1 MHAWLSRVAS
11 SATGAGKRRGGEGNN
26 TSSDGDPSSPG
37 GSRVGGFGSVAN
49 YRGGGTPL
57 SAEDMARGHQ
67 ITDVCE
73 NLVREIQRIL
83 RSAKEAQH
91 HHQQQQQNE
100 SSRWAGTDDLL
111 ALLAGAADTSPS
123 PPWAQTGTE
132 EEVVEKAGPIISL
145 GSLEPL
151 LDHPQ
156 FVSRC
161 LEAAL
166 PPNLG
171 HCLRLMRV
179 IELENASPSSTTAT
193 AAAPLTVDATA
204 RIARLLVRLCQE
216 GAVVEQL
223 RQHLEGLFK
232 LTTAPYPPT
241 GGHVQ
246 AAAFQVAEAISSKAL
261 SSSLIWFIH
270 DRQIVMKMVEDMFD
284 LCLIGSSREEEAE
297 DEIDDEDG
305 KEKNDVLADY
315 LLLGPA
321 AEKAGMW
328 LVAAKAIVSLICN
341 SCRHSAVLVADL
353 HEARGYDVFRFMI
366 RQSSSDRRPEL
377 LAGLTLLIGTG
388 VENEMERMAVV
399 NDGEG
404 MAALGNP
411 ARNIAAFEVLRD
423 VLVDATPVL
432 RAMAVPAEERGWST
446 KKAGKSAGTAAA
458 WKKSPPSLGPQA
470 PSMDLTAVT
479 RQSIEYLRQSSKVE
493 QEYPGVVEER
503 EELQLQLLSTLLQI
517 YSNHPRNYA
526 LLEPRFQALS
536 LFLACLS
543 SFRSPDLKLMVIK
556 TLEYVCSGVANC
568 APTDALHAAA
578 YTFMSC
584 CEAFLGAI
592 HGEQQQQQQQQEKA
606 AIVAVNKALH
616 ENVEMVCETLEKLMQ
631 FDHQFVEVLGTTGV
645 LGEVFYPLLARAVEE
660 ANKTAAATAAA
671 AAAAA
676 IAIEEE
682 HQAAKGNVSSSMI
695 ATPAG
700 VDEVVCLVCRVLVI
714 MLQETPGAASRFFR
728 GVRLQQVLYDIIG
741 ELGLRS
747 TLAALKV
754 LQLAALA
761 DHAGLRDDLTCLVEL
776 LQSSR
781 HERWRQLVVLK
792 AMKDILTSN
801 SVANELWRS
810 FCGFEAT
817 VAALS
822 SLDGAFMVEEGKEG
836 SGMDVVVDTSKGSLV
851 SEEEEDHGSL
861 GGGSFDGGFC
871 SSSASSSSAVTVVP
885 HTISKDMLPLPLPV
899 KVVDETEHL
908 HNVLEAGHE
917 QEICLELIKQIIRI
931 ITLAISGKVLGN
943 LRARVE
949 NRQYLKNEIGYDT
962 LKCCLLNS
970 KVLTRERFSRE
981 IVECIFMMVTEETS
995 FIGTC
1000 GGKGY
1005 LQATVKNADAA
1016 LLLFSLLT
1024 ELPRSV
1030 ATYILQKLLQLIANS
1045 TYVAAEQLCLAGAL
1059 RQVLDQFY
1067 GILND
1072 PEDPLYSHLLRLLY
1086 LSGRHRVTVPD
1097 TISMLRCL
1105 GRPLFLNKDGAIVLC
1120 PSFRRQ
1126 VALHPDLAKRRRTA
1140 LEKQWRSLLILAEL
1154 AETSDSVPFLRL
1166 GGGRRDLLAL
1176 ARKWACE
1183 EPKEIGIMDFDS
1195 VYAATAYSE
1204 GMRFVM
1210 VPTVGGTQPIT
1221 SSSGFTY
1228 SCWFRFGVEATDF
1241 AVSKLDEERGEEEV
1255 WGDGAPA
1262 TDEEGGITQQI
1273 LWLFTVSSIS
1283 AKSSLQVYLDLTHHQ
1298 LCVES
1303 YVGKGLDTELIPID
1317 LEPGQWHHFMLV
1329 HRRARNLLS
1338 NTKNTLAVYLN
1349 GIEVAEAFKTD
1360 HVSFLESPTSRCF
1373 IGVPLPDTLKVNES
1387 VLRGA
1392 VAPIWHLG
1400 PVILTLEALPVPQ
1413 AAVAIYATGPSYV
1426 GSFQGERPVHSN
1438 IQAIVTALLARL
1450 HRGGAAPTAAAAA
1463 STGGGETT
1471 SALLARGLQD
1481 VLRMD
1486 HRRTREEGLAALLSL
1501 RIPLEQVV
1509 FSFHAGHA
1517 SPCEITPRN
1526 LSGTS
1531 HQNLDIYHE
1540 PCYRLVNTIGHLCE
1554 DGRAQWGVVFGDGA
1568 LMNPLSISDS
1578 VFGIAGP
1585 QILFPLLEVADS
1597 PTALCVVLELV
1608 KVFCR
1613 GHTANLECMQGS
1625 GYRVMVFLLA
1635 RKKHLFSPDVLRA
1648 CVALAVDTKT
1658 KAKHDSRS
1666 RGASTQEQAATSAV
1680 FPPSPSPG
1688 HGHIMDESAASF
1700 SFTTASSAPSSFFSS
1715 SKVLVDAAALKYL
1728 VLNWELWGGS
1738 NDRAIVIAL
1747 LKELNG
1753 LVAPQNPNAVFNAY
1767 RLHSL
1772 GLVRW
1777 TLSVM
1782 MQAAKLSSAGQAGGW
1797 VLPRIS
1803 LEDAH
1808 WARTSAALP
1817 DKLLTRCGELLQRLL
1832 LTRVAEND
1840 VNDMASVLLST
1851 VAQRPSSEKFT
1862 STTTDGVS
1870 INSIATTTLKSSL
1883 HPIVEVVKVSA
1894 LNGAKGVLSAQS
1906 IVRIY
1911 LLEILIKVLT
1921 RQHDRIRQSSGGG
1934 AQGVVKKVMGF
1945 FSLETERLVGKP
1957 VGGSGGS
1964 SGSLAG
1970 AGRAGSGSGSSRS
1983 KSQCSEGAGAA
1994 AAAAARVVFP
2004 EDRQEIL
2011 KAFSRCLSPDWFHSM
2026 LDSCRDAL
2034 SISLTL
2040 RALFILF
2047 QEREDFVADFAEY
2060 DTGFGTLASS
2070 LPRISSSP
2078 IVLLPLFAMVVG
2090 MPMSQV
2096 PPLPDLKQT
2105 RLNALLES
2113 LVSGE
2118 ESMHRLCR
2126 PLFGAL
2132 MTALMENLNRNLLL
2146 GLTEEDG
2153 EVRVRAIYCVEETLG
2168 ALKEALQGSTSFME
2182 ASKSKE
2188 FIIPVVQS
2196 IFACADVVDLLQQQ
2210 NAGGR
2215 KTAKASVTATAE
2227 AAATTA
2233 AAEPVLGDTFKEELL
2248 PLADGFNGG
2257 GSSLPPTPGT
2267 TSSNSSNSSSRRF
2280 TTTDSSFST
2289 SRSSVDARHNFE
2301 GAEAQRLLLLLKLVL
2316 RDSFLTPTGQAASD
2330 STSAH
2335 ALVRE
2340 AFLAFPHTA
2349 MDAHIFAFYQTF
2361 LVLLTDLIK
2370 EALRS
2375 GDGILVGNTVAVC
2388 SVLFEVAQKGLLP
2401 PPLLATALELC
2412 LKAAREIS
2420 GTRINKSLGSD
2431 LQQLLLANAIS
2442 IGQAFSVVALRR
2454 AARYV
2459 DATRESEAILAAI
2472 HAHLH
2477 LLLSHTK
2484 RPVRG
2489 TASLGLS
2496 GVSTGGAGGLPP
2508 STRAGVGGG
2517 VLSSTHGGKWRKTFA
2532 PNLPLDET
2540 GIDVPI
2546 NVGSAGAGGASVT
2559 LSIPS
2564 TPSDLS
2570 QPVNSM
2576 SSVLSRV
2583 HDLCAQFGPDKDE
2596 PFVACLLSELRVF
2609 LLCGS
2614 EGGRYGRR
2622 RLAARVCEVLL
2633 KQRQNVMAELL
2644 SFEVR
2649 EKQGKSGGKEKK
2661 ILDIYSR
2668 GFLLLSSGV
2677 GEEGMGRGEV
2687 EADARLERFE
2697 EWFSS
2702 AEAGEEVTQV
2712 FGMLRDKADM
2722 LLPDDMIP
2730 TVDVLNRLQAAKV
2743 PAFSLGQSS
2752 AHARL
2757 TRGEQ
2762 LNVRKA
2768 FETFIN
2774 FHQHIIR
2781 SGLADIANGSMHWKE
2796 VLCSLRGVVSVWE
2809 GVDVHKGKEENR
2821 WATASPDAK
2830 EAATRSLHQNFMWRL
2845 DLTEGPERMRRRMK
2859 RNYEFEEVYNV
2870 MERPVLEPFV
2880 TGQLPSGVVAALEE
2894 EEKGGEEGKEVKEEE
2909 WEDDEEEGKLEG
2921 GNGEGAG
2928 ERSVCTPPGRCSST
2942 GGGEGGEEGEA
2953 GSASLVG
2960 SLSASS
2966 LEGMLM
2972 QDVDFDL
2979 RATTKLIKQVALVH
2993 MHSGVG
2999 RGGEKVKGYR
3009 RHDEE
3014 YDEEDL
3020 IDLYESEDGKK
3031 GLVELPGV
3039 LNRAADDSQ
3048 LISDVDT
3055 TVGEK
3060 KEEEKTGKK
3069 LAKRVERRKREEDR
3083 SLSLAGSSP
3092 DESRGEGE
3100 RDEVSSET
3108 KTSFSG
3114 REMTADSLDLGATA
3128 CPFNDTVVA
3137 MKAGGRIGTALGD
3150 SVNIVGDSRSGGGSS
3165 TSAPLDLIHDE
3176 SQDTSSSTLP
3186 PALRTQVSMAD
3197 IDSSHQSNTSGS
3209 LALLAMEAAAACSE
3223 SNDGDLVA
3231 NELIAGFVDESDGP
3245 ILRLY
3250 NVQRCTGLE
3259 VNPALLLFCRHGL
3272 VIVDGFAKVA
3282 GGEGSS
3288 SGSCISIKRVA
3299 LSSTA
3304 YSNSNATFSGATS
3317 STSITDSS
3325 GTYRSS
3331 SSIPQQ
3337 VVSGIIGGKDTGV
3350 SNSAAQSF
3358 TSSTTPTTS
3367 SFSTE
3372 DLDHRF
3378 NVYLRASDIQKDGCR
3393 PSAAATCMKTLN
3405 NPPLP
3410 STSSIRKVPYYQGTE
3425 EDEGFAKATAS
3436 LGRIGFDLENPP
3448 HVERMRFDR
3457 LKILYKRR
3465 YQFRHVAIEFFDVD
3479 GKSFLVALQTPDEQT
3494 QVVDLVMDAPL
3505 VKSVFWSNNQ
3515 DGALQK
3521 LGGGGRINYKRFMAH
3536 WRQQLTSKWQN
3547 GRMTN
3552 FEYLMHLNAL
3562 AGRSVHDLTQYPVFP
3577 WVLSD
3582 YTSVD
3587 LDLTNPSVYRD
3598 LRKPMGALGET
3609 RAKQFRERF
3618 DQLASL
3624 VEDLSPEEAA
3634 GEAPPFHYGTHYS
3647 CAGYVLYYLLRLE
3660 PYARLHLQLQGGKFD
3675 KADRL
3680 FRDIKSSWDSA
3691 SRENLQDVREL
3702 IPEFF
3707 YLPEFLTNHNQFDYG
3722 WLQKGLAVNHVM
3734 LPPWAKGDAREFV
3747 RLQRM
3752 ALESKYVSENLSYWI
3767 DLIFGCKQTGPEAV
3781 EAQNLF
3787 VHLTYEGVVDIDA
3800 IQDPVIREATI
3811 AQIHNFGQTPS
3822 RLFKRPHPVRRVPVP
3837 LQSFQQDEGS
3847 VTLTGGTAA
3856 VAGLGGSS
3864 IAGYV
3869 SNSSSSSGSIVPRY
3883 IDPSSLAW
3891 HQYTTPSLC
3900 IVGAPQTIALR
3911 PTSTAQLGAPYG
3923 GAIPSAVQPVGDVW
3937 TVKDRAVGVG
3947 LDCALVPPNLVKYA
3961 RYGSPD
3967 YGLAFRV
3974 AVPTTRHQYID
3985 RVVSVHEQLH
3995 LGAVNCLALDEAGE
4009 LAVTGSK
4016 DSTIRVWCMSK
4027 QQAYAQPPQL
4037 HSASGGGG
4045 KTLSLQATL
4054 CGHSNEILCVD
4065 VAAQLG
4071 ILLSGGADRLA
4082 VAWDVRD
4089 FTSQRVLVGHA
4100 SPVTSVSINKRTGDM
4115 VTLGGVDIRVWSVT
4129 GEPLAQVSAIAVVK
4143 EVPTC
4148 VVATDC
4154 PEWQNGVV
4162 AVTGHDNGKLCL
4174 WGLQNLSDDMP
4185 GRSVIDGEVTA
4196 AVVAMAGEGSPGG
4209 GGEGGRRDRVCKSS
4223 GDESN
4228 SGEEEVDVGSNTGTT
4243 QGRQL
4248 RVMQIL
4254 QGVHTASI
4262 TAIRVGRDQR
4272 DLAVGDAMGRC
4283 SRWASVRLDQLPEKE
4298 IMELAL
4304 TARKM

>member
-26 TSSDGDPSSPG
+26 TSSGGDPSSPG
-37 GSRVGGFGSVAN
+37 GSRGGGFGSVAN
-49 YRGGGTPL
+49 YLGGGPPL
-57 SAEDMARGHQ
+57 SAEDVARGQQ
-67 ITDVCE
+67 ITEVCE
-73 NLVREIQRIL
+73 KLVREIQRIL
-83 RSAKEAQH
+83 RSAKEAHHHHHHHHH
-91 HHQQQQQNE
+91 HHQQQNA
-100 SSRWAGTDDLL
+100 SSRWAGTEDLL
-111 ALLAGAADTSPS
+111 TLLAGATDTNPS
-123 PPWAQTGTE
+123 PPSAQTGTE
-132 EEVVEKAGPIISL
+132 KEVVEDAGPIISL

-151 LDHPQ
+151 MDHPH
-156 FVSRC
+156 FVPRC

-179 IELENASPSSTTAT
+179 IELENASLSSSSAT
-193 AAAPLTVDATA
+193 AVTPLTVDATA
-204 RIARLLVRLCQE
+204 RVARLLVRLCQE

-223 RQHLEGLFK
+223 RHHLEGLFK
-232 LTTAPYPPT
+232 LTTASYPPT

-246 AAAFQVAEAISSKAL
+246 AAAFQVVEAISSKAL

-270 DRQIVMKMVEDMFD
+270 DRQIVMKMVEDVFD
-284 LCLIGSSREEEAE
+284 LCLIGGSREEEAE
-297 DEIDDEDG
+297 DERDDEDG
-305 KEKNDVLADY
+305 REVEDFLADY

-328 LVAAKAIVSLICN
+328 LVATKAIVTLVCN
-341 SCRHSAVLVADL
+341 SCRHSAALVADL

-366 RQSSSDRRPEL
+366 RHSTPNRRSEI
-377 LAGLTLLIGTG
+377 LAGLALLVGTG
-388 VENEMERMAVV
+388 TESQVERTAVANER
-399 NDGEG
+399 EG

-432 RAMAVPAEERGWST
+432 RAMVVPVVGWKQQQEEEGRESK
-446 KKAGKSAGTAAA
+446 KKAGKSAAAAA
-458 WKKSPPSLGPQA
+458 WKKPPPSLGPQA
-470 PSMDLTAVT
+470 PAMDLTAVA
-479 RQSIEYLRQSSKVE
+479 RQSIEYLRQSSKAE
-493 QEYPGVVEER
+493 QEKAGVVEER

-526 LLEPRFQALS
+526 SLEPRFQALS
-536 LFLACLS
+536 LYLACLS

-578 YTFMSC
+578 YTFMAC
-584 CEAFLGAI
+584 CETFLQAH
-592 HGEQQQQQQQQEKA
+592 HGDQQQQQQQQEEE

-616 ENVEMVCETLEKLMQ
+616 ENVEMVCGTLEKLMQ

-645 LGEVFYPLLARAVEE
+645 LGEVLYPLLARAVEE
-660 ANKTAAATAAA
+660 ANKTSAAAA

-676 IAIEEE
+676 IVIEEE
-682 HQAAKGNVSSSMI
+682 QQTARGNGRSSML

-700 VDEVVCLVCRVLVI
+700 VDEVVCLACRVLVM

-747 TLAALKV
+747 TLAALQV

-761 DHAGLRDDLTCLVEL
+761 DHAGLRDDLTCLIEL
-776 LQSSR
+776 LQSCR
-781 HERWRQLVVLK
+781 QERWRQLVVLK
-792 AMKDILTSN
+792 AMKDILTSD
-801 SVANELWRS
+801 SVANDLWRS

-822 SLDGAFMVEEGKEG
+822 SLDGAFLVEEGTDRG
-836 SGMDVVVDTSKGSLV
+836 GMDVVVDTSKGSLV
-851 SEEEEDHGSL
+851 SEEEDHGSL
-861 GGGSFDGGFC
+861 GGSSGIEGGFC
-871 SSSASSSSAVTVVP
+871 SSSTSFSSAVTVVP
-885 HTISKDMLPLPLPV
+885 HTISKDILPLPLPV
-899 KVVDETEHL
+899 VTVDEAEYL
-908 HNVLEAGHE
+908 HSVLQAGHD

-931 ITLAISGKVLGN
+931 ITLAVSGKVLGN

-995 FIGTC
+995 FTGSS

-1067 GILND
+1067 DILND

-1126 VALHPDLAKRRRTA
+1126 VALHPELAKRRRTA
-1140 LEKQWRSLLILAEL
+1140 LEEQWKSLLILAEL

-1221 SSSGFTY
+1221 SSSGFSY

-1241 AVSKLDEERGEEEV
+1241 AVSKLDDEGKEEEG
-1255 WGDGAPA
+1255 WGDAGPA
-1262 TDEEGGITQQI
+1262 TEEEGGITQQI
-1273 LWLFTVSSIS
+1273 LWLFTVSSTS

-1303 YVGKGLDTELIPID
+1303 YVGKGLDTELIPVD

-1392 VAPIWHLG
+1392 VAPIWHMG

-1413 AAVAIYATGPSYV
+1413 AATAMYATGPSYV

-1438 IQAIVTALLARL
+1438 IHAIVTALLARL
-1450 HRGGAAPTAAAAA
+1450 HRGGAAPTAAATA
-1463 STGGGETT
+1463 STGGGETI

-1486 HRRTREEGLAALLSL
+1486 HRRSREEEALAALLSL

-1554 DGRAQWGVVFGDGA
+1554 DARAQWGVVFGDGA

-1608 KVFCR
+1608 RVFCR
-1613 GHTANLECMQGS
+1613 GHTANLEYMQGT

-1635 RKKHLFSPDVLRA
+1635 RKKHLFTPDVLRA

-1658 KAKHDSRS
+1658 KAKHASRS
-1666 RGASTQEQAATSAV
+1666 RAASIREQGVTSTLV
-1680 FPPSPSPG
+1680 PPSSSPG
-1688 HGHIMDESAASF
+1688 HGHNRDESAASF
-1700 SFTTASSAPSSFFSS
+1700 SFTTTSFAPSSSSSS
-1715 SKVLVDAAALKYL
+1715 SKVLVDATALKYL

-1738 NDRAIVIAL
+1738 QDRAIVLAL
-1747 LKELNG
+1747 LKELSG
-1753 LVAPQNPNAVFNAY
+1753 LLAPQNPNAVFNAY
-1767 RLHSL
+1767 RLHYL

-1808 WARTSAALP
+1808 WARTSTALP
-1817 DKLLTRCGELLQRLL
+1817 DKLLMRCSELLQRLL

-1851 VAQRPSSEKFT
+1851 VAQRPGSEKFA
-1862 STTTDGVS
+1862 TTTDGAS
-1870 INSIATTTLKSSL
+1870 FSTTTTTTIKSSL
-1883 HPIVEVVKVSA
+1883 PPIVEVVKVSA
-1894 LNGAKGVLSAQS
+1894 LNGSKGVLSAQS

-1921 RQHDRIRQSSGGG
+1921 REHDRIRQVSGGG

-1970 AGRAGSGSGSSRS
+1970 TGRAGSGSGTSRS
-1983 KSQCSEGAGAA
+1983 ESFSSSSEGVGAA
-1994 AAAAARVVFP
+1994 AAAAAKVVFP

-2011 KAFSRCLSPDWFHSM
+2011 KALSRCLSPDWFHSM

-2070 LPRISSSP
+2070 LPRISASP
-2078 IVLLPLFAMVVG
+2078 IVLLPLFAVVVG

-2105 RLNALLES
+2105 RLYELLE
-2113 LVSGE
+2113 LLGSGE
-2118 ESMHRLCR
+2118 ESLHRLPR

-2132 MTALMENLNRNLLL
+2132 MTALMEGFNRNLLL
-2146 GLTEEDG
+2146 GLTGEDG
-2153 EVRVRAIYCVEETLG
+2153 EVRMRAMYCVEETLG
-2168 ALKEALQGSTSFME
+2168 ALKGVLQGSLSFLE

-2196 IFACADVVDLLQQQ
+2196 VFACADVVDALQQQ
-2210 NAGGR
+2210 KAGGR
-2215 KTAKASVTATAE
+2215 KAATASVTA
-2227 AAATTA
+2227 AAAK
-2233 AAEPVLGDTFKEELL
+2233 PMLGDTFKEELL
-2248 PLADGFNGG
+2248 TSADGSNSG
-2257 GSSLPPTPGT
+2257 GSSLPPTP
-2267 TSSNSSNSSSRRF
+2267 SSSSSSSSSSSRRRF
-2280 TTTDSSFST
+2280 TTTDSSFSAP
-2289 SRSSVDARHNFE
+2289 RSSVDVCPYFE

-2316 RDSFLTPTGQAASD
+2316 RDSFFTPTGQAASA

-2349 MDAHIFAFYQTF
+2349 IDTHIFAFYQIF
-2361 LVLLTDLIK
+2361 LVLLADLVK
-2370 EALRS
+2370 EALSS

-2388 SVLFEVAQKGLLP
+2388 SVLFEVAQQGLLP

-2431 LQQLLLANAIS
+2431 LQQLLLADAIS

-2459 DATRESEAILAAI
+2459 DATQESEAILATM

-2484 RPVRG
+2484 RPVGG

-2496 GVSTGGAGGLPP
+2496 GVSTGGVGNVPP
-2508 STRAGVGGG
+2508 GTRAVVGGG
-2517 VLSSTHGGKWRKTFA
+2517 APFSTHSGKWRKTFA
-2532 PNLPLDET
+2532 PSAPSDEA
-2540 GIDVPI
+2540 GIDI
-2546 NVGSAGAGGASVT
+2546 ASTLSSAGAGGASVS
-2559 LSIPS
+2559 LSVPS
-2564 TPSDLS
+2564 TQSDLS
-2570 QPVNSM
+2570 
-2576 SSVLSRV
+2576 VLSRPLDSGSWGSRV
-2583 HDLCAQFGPDKDE
+2583 HDLCLQFGPDKDE

-2614 EGGRYGRR
+2614 EGGRDGRR

-2644 SFEVR
+2644 SHEVR
-2649 EKQGKSGGKEKK
+2649 EKQGKGGGKEKK

-2668 GFLLLSSGV
+2668 GFLLLLSSSGG
-2677 GEEGMGRGEV
+2677 GEGGMGRGEE
-2687 EADARLERFE
+2687 EADARLEQFE

-2712 FGMLRDKADM
+2712 FGLLRDKAVM

-2768 FETFIN
+2768 FEIFIN

-2809 GVDVHKGKEENR
+2809 GVDVHEGKEENR
-2821 WATASPDAK
+2821 WATANPEAK
-2830 EAATRSLHQNFMWRL
+2830 EAATRSLHQTFMWKL

-2870 MERPVLEPFV
+2870 MERPILEPFV

-2894 EEKGGEEGKEVKEEE
+2894 EGKGGKEEE
-2909 WEDDEEEGKLEG
+2909 EVEEEEEEGKREEG
-2921 GNGEGAG
+2921 EGEGVGEGA
-2928 ERSVCTPPGRCSST
+2928 VCTPPGRSNSK
-2942 GGGEGGEEGEA
+2942 GGGEGG
-2953 GSASLVG
+2953 
-2960 SLSASS
+2960 
-2966 LEGMLM
+2966 
-2972 QDVDFDL
+2972 
-2979 RATTKLIKQVALVH
+2979 
-2993 MHSGVG
+2993 
-2999 RGGEKVKGYR
+2999 GGEKR
-3009 RHDEE
+3009 
-3014 YDEEDL
+3014 
-3020 IDLYESEDGKK
+3020 
-3031 GLVELPGV
+3031 
-3039 LNRAADDSQ
+3039 
-3048 LISDVDT
+3048 
-3055 TVGEK
+3055 
-3060 KEEEKTGKK
+3060 
-3069 LAKRVERRKREEDR
+3069 
-3083 SLSLAGSSP
+3083 
-3092 DESRGEGE
+3092 
-3100 RDEVSSET
+3100 
-3108 KTSFSG
+3108 
-3114 REMTADSLDLGATA
+3114 
-3128 CPFNDTVVA
+3128 
-3137 MKAGGRIGTALGD
+3137 
-3150 SVNIVGDSRSGGGSS
+3150 
-3165 TSAPLDLIHDE
+3165 
-3176 SQDTSSSTLP
+3176 
-3186 PALRTQVSMAD
+3186 
-3197 IDSSHQSNTSGS
+3197 
-3209 LALLAMEAAAACSE
+3209 
-3223 SNDGDLVA
+3223 
-3231 NELIAGFVDESDGP
+3231 
-3245 ILRLY
+3245 
-3250 NVQRCTGLE
+3250 
-3259 VNPALLLFCRHGL
+3259 
-3272 VIVDGFAKVA
+3272 
-3282 GGEGSS
+3282 
-3288 SGSCISIKRVA
+3288 
-3299 LSSTA
+3299 
-3304 YSNSNATFSGATS
+3304 
-3317 STSITDSS
+3317 
-3325 GTYRSS
+3325 
-3331 SSIPQQ
+3331 
-3337 VVSGIIGGKDTGV
+3337 
-3350 SNSAAQSF
+3350 
-3358 TSSTTPTTS
+3358 
-3367 SFSTE
+3367 
-3372 DLDHRF
+3372 
-3378 NVYLRASDIQKDGCR
+3378 
-3393 PSAAATCMKTLN
+3393 
-3405 NPPLP
+3405 
-3410 STSSIRKVPYYQGTE
+3410 
-3425 EDEGFAKATAS
+3425 
-3436 LGRIGFDLENPP
+3436 
-3448 HVERMRFDR
+3448 
-3457 LKILYKRR
+3457 
-3465 YQFRHVAIEFFDVD
+3465 
-3479 GKSFLVALQTPDEQT
+3479 
-3494 QVVDLVMDAPL
+3494 
-3505 VKSVFWSNNQ
+3505 
-3515 DGALQK
+3515 
-3521 LGGGGRINYKRFMAH
+3521 GGGR
-3536 WRQQLTSKWQN
+3536 
-3547 GRMTN
+3547 
-3552 FEYLMHLNAL
+3552 
-3562 AGRSVHDLTQYPVFP
+3562 
-3577 WVLSD
+3577 
-3582 YTSVD
+3582 
-3587 LDLTNPSVYRD
+3587 
-3598 LRKPMGALGET
+3598 
-3609 RAKQFRERF
+3609 
-3618 DQLASL
+3618 
-3624 VEDLSPEEAA
+3624 
-3634 GEAPPFHYGTHYS
+3634 
-3647 CAGYVLYYLLRLE
+3647 
-3660 PYARLHLQLQGGKFD
+3660 
-3675 KADRL
+3675 
-3680 FRDIKSSWDSA
+3680 
-3691 SRENLQDVREL
+3691 
-3702 IPEFF
+3702 
-3707 YLPEFLTNHNQFDYG
+3707 
-3722 WLQKGLAVNHVM
+3722 
-3734 LPPWAKGDAREFV
+3734 
-3747 RLQRM
+3747 
-3752 ALESKYVSENLSYWI
+3752 
-3767 DLIFGCKQTGPEAV
+3767 
-3781 EAQNLF
+3781 
-3787 VHLTYEGVVDIDA
+3787 
-3800 IQDPVIREATI
+3800 
-3811 AQIHNFGQTPS
+3811 
-3822 RLFKRPHPVRRVPVP
+3822 
-3837 LQSFQQDEGS
+3837 
-3847 VTLTGGTAA
+3847 
-3856 VAGLGGSS
+3856 
-3864 IAGYV
+3864 
-3869 SNSSSSSGSIVPRY
+3869 
-3883 IDPSSLAW
+3883 
-3891 HQYTTPSLC
+3891 
-3900 IVGAPQTIALR
+3900 
-3911 PTSTAQLGAPYG
+3911 
-3923 GAIPSAVQPVGDVW
+3923 
-3937 TVKDRAVGVG
+3937 
-3947 LDCALVPPNLVKYA
+3947 
-3961 RYGSPD
+3961 
-3967 YGLAFRV
+3967 
-3974 AVPTTRHQYID
+3974 
-3985 RVVSVHEQLH
+3985 
-3995 LGAVNCLALDEAGE
+3995 
-4009 LAVTGSK
+4009 
-4016 DSTIRVWCMSK
+4016 
-4027 QQAYAQPPQL
+4027 
-4037 HSASGGGG
+4037 
-4045 KTLSLQATL
+4045 
-4054 CGHSNEILCVD
+4054 
-4065 VAAQLG
+4065 
-4071 ILLSGGADRLA
+4071 
-4082 VAWDVRD
+4082 
-4089 FTSQRVLVGHA
+4089 
-4100 SPVTSVSINKRTGDM
+4100 
-4115 VTLGGVDIRVWSVT
+4115 
-4129 GEPLAQVSAIAVVK
+4129 
-4143 EVPTC
+4143 
-4148 VVATDC
+4148 
-4154 PEWQNGVV
+4154 
-4162 AVTGHDNGKLCL
+4162 
-4174 WGLQNLSDDMP
+4174 
-4185 GRSVIDGEVTA
+4185 
-4196 AVVAMAGEGSPGG
+4196 
-4209 GGEGGRRDRVCKSS
+4209 
-4223 GDESN
+4223 
-4228 SGEEEVDVGSNTGTT
+4228 
-4243 QGRQL
+4243 
-4248 RVMQIL
+4248 
-4254 QGVHTASI
+4254 
-4262 TAIRVGRDQR
+4262 
-4272 DLAVGDAMGRC
+4272 
-4283 SRWASVRLDQLPEKE
+4283 
-4298 IMELAL
+4298 
-4304 TARKM
+4304 